1 MLKMSRK
8 GHRQIW
14 IFRKKIKSSQ
24 NLWWKIYFEQ
34 YQYFH
39 EQNIFKFIC
48 MTDDEQSLFI
58 MSFAKRQTICRC
70 CIKIIKWRVNTCLN
84 DHYKKNNFQRISS
97 EKALVTTSL

>member
-1 MLKMSRK
+1 MKMLKMSRK

-39 EQNIFKFIC
+39 EQKIFKLIC

-58 MSFAKRQTICRC
+58 MSFAKRQTMGRC
-70 CIKIIKWRVNTCLN
+70 SIKIIKWSVNTCLN
-84 DHYKKNNFQRISS
+84 DHY
-97 EKALVTTSL
+97 